1 MLKPKKQAFQEV
13 GPVFH
18 RLNSTEFAL
27 HPHRTFVESGPP
39 MISPAQHQYIKEV
52 LGVSHVLVPE
62 GFERSPESMV
72 EPKGPAA
79 GGRVSGGPQNSAE
92 PAVEPKAH
100 VHHQSDSP
108 VAILTNHEL
117 NEAQKTLALKI
128 LKAVGMNDPS
138 IVEINVMNETMMEIL
153 EQSVPARWFVYFEEH
168 FEKFYGTIERARSSQ
183 VLYTFELDAMLEGK
197 ASDIQI
203 CKRQVWTHM
212 KLLAKRW
219 ENK

>member
-1 MLKPKKQAFQEV
+1 MEKPKKQALQVV
-13 GPVFH
+13 GPVLH
-18 RLNSTEFAL
+18 RLLGAEFTL
-27 HPHRTFVESGPP
+27 HPYRTFVESVPP
-39 MISPAQHQYIKEV
+39 MISPAQHHYIKEV

-62 GFERSPESMV
+62 DFERSPESMV
-72 EPKGPAA
+72 EHRGSAE
-79 GGRVSGGPQNSAE
+79 GSVSGGPQKAAE
-92 PAVEPKAH
+92 PAIEPKAH

-117 NEAQKTLALKI
+117 NQAQKTLALKI

-138 IVEINVMNETMMEIL
+138 IVEINVMNEAMMEIL

-168 FEKFYGTIERARSSQ
+168 FEKFYGTIERSKNSQ

-197 ASDIQI
+197 ASDIQV